1 MMFYRCKKFIR
12 QAGSEIN
19 PKENWKQTSREA
31 LLAEIRRSP
40 IWRQAQNKPKVQ
52 ARAFSFSAFLP
63 NYRLIFRPVGV
74 MAMIMVVVFS
84 GSIATVSAARA
95 SLPGD
100 TFYPVKIGLE
110 RAQISLALSQ
120 EKKAELEIAFA
131 GARLKE
137 IQEII
142 NKKSSDQ
149 GNGVKAAAN
158 IEQAIS
164 HLSEGLNSVQ
174 KRLDQ
179 IKESASAQEAV
190 GISKLVN
197 DNAIIFEEN
206 LLQLKGRITK
216 DQVKTELQT
225 VASID
230 EALVKLDETNTKS
243 LAVMVEKSLILPG
256 SEAKEDAAT
265 KLQTTIERM
274 EKKIEVT
281 EQKINS
287 VNKNIEQAKSFSL
300 SAGQTA
306 TASSVA
312 AMLSKDNNAS
322 TTQEVVS
329 PEVLRQVVKEVANK
343 PEEAK
348 KTIEDAKKI
357 LGEKDASKLG
367 DVLNKVQETNSIVQ
381 DAREKLKSAE
391 TLFKSSEN

>member
-1 MMFYRCKKFIR
+1 MMLYRCKKLIH
-12 QAGSEIN
+12 QAGAEIN
-19 PKENWKQTSREA
+19 PVEAWKQNTREA
-31 LLAEIRRSP
+31 LLAEVRRSP
-40 IWRQAQNKPKVQ
+40 VWRQAQNQPKAK
-52 ARAFSFSAFLP
+52 ARNFSFSVFLP

-74 MAMIMVVVFS
+74 VAMIAVVVFS

-131 GARLKE
+131 GIRLKE

-142 NKKSSDQ
+142 DKKSSTQ

-164 HLSEGLNSVQ
+164 HLSKGLNSVQ

-179 IKESASAQEAV
+179 IKKSASAQEAV
-190 GISKLVN
+190 GISKLIN
-197 DNAIIFEEN
+197 DNAVIFEEN

-216 DQVKTELQT
+216 DQTKAEPQT
-225 VASID
+225 VATID
-230 EALVKLDETNTKS
+230 QALVKLDETNTKS
-243 LAVMVEKSLILPG
+243 LTVMVEKSSILPG
-256 SEAKEDAAT
+256 NEAKEDAAA

-281 EQKINS
+281 EQKIDN
-287 VNKNIEQAKSFSL
+287 VNKNIERADV
-300 SAGQTA
+300 
-306 TASSVA
+306 SSVA
-312 AMLSKDNNAS
+312 AMISKDNNAS

-329 PEVLRQVVKEVANK
+329 PEVLRQVVKEVENK

-357 LGEKDASKLG
+357 LGEKDNSKLV

-381 DAREKLKSAE
+381 DAREKLKGAE
-391 TLFKSSEN
+391 TLFKSPEN